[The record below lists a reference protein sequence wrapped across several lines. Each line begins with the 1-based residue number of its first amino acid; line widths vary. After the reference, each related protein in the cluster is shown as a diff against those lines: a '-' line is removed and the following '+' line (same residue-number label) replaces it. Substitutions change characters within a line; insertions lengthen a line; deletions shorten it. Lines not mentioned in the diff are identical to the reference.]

1 MANQNRELPI
11 GYTRCAY
18 LENSGTQWIDTGI
31 AINGTHKLNIS
42 FLLTKIPNKF
52 VRIFGGRVGYLEN
65 AFFLAVTADNIF
77 RFDYGSQ
84 VYFIQDVSQNEKYD
98 VSIGDGTFKIND
110 YIINYK
116 DDFFAPR
123 ANYYIFYG
131 NLLNDENFAQIPY
144 MKLYSFE
151 IKDTISLLP
160 SLDPSGR
167 PCMFDTVTRQ
177 PFYNQGQGEFGY
189 ELMDGT
195 YVAPV

>member
-1 MANQNRELPI
+1 MVNQNRELPI

-31 AINGTHKLNIS
+31 AVNGTHKLNIS

-52 VRIFGGRVGYLEN
+52 VRIFGGRVDWLID
-65 AFFLAVTADNIF
+65 AFLLVVTANNEF
-77 RFDYGSQ
+77 RFDY
-84 VYFIQDVSQNEKYD
+84 YNKTHFMMKVSQNEKYD

-110 YIINYK
+110 YIINYNNTY
-116 DDFFAPR
+116 FAPR

-131 NLLNDENFAQIPY
+131 HILNDENFAQIPC

-177 PFYNQGQGEFGY
+177 PFYNQGTGEFGY